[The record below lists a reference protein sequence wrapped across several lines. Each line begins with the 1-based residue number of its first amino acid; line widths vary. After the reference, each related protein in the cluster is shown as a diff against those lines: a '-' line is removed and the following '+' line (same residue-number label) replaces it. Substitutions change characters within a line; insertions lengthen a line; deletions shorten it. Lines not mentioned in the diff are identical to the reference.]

1 MKTIY
6 TETAYKSFNEENLGD
21 LADKEGHAVLLGA
34 AEGTVKLPTDAATA
48 AQCIGTIHER
58 YGPNDKEV
66 TIRLFGKGGTLKAR
80 AGGIIAKGAE
90 VQVDTDGRFI
100 TLAGGT
106 SVGRKLDQG
115 ASAVGDF
122 IEVLD

>member
-1 MKTIY
+1 MKTTY
-6 TETAYKSFNEENLGD
+6 TETAYKSFNEETLGD
-21 LADKEGHAVLLGA
+21 LADKEGYAVLLGTA
-34 AEGTVKLPTDAATA
+34 DGTVKLPTDAGTA
-48 AQCIGTIHER
+48 AKCIGTIHER
-58 YGPNDKEV
+58 FGPNDKEV
-66 TIRLFGKGGTLKAR
+66 SVRLFGKGGTLRGR

-100 TLAGGT
+100 TLAAGT

-115 ASAVGDF
+115 NSATADF